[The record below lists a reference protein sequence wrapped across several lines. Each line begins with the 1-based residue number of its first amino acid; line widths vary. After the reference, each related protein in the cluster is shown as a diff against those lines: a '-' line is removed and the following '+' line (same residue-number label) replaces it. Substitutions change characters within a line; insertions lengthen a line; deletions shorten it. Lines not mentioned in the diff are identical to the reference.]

1 MIRRNPAE
9 RSRRVAAFLV
19 LAAVALVTA
28 CAAPK
33 ASKEEVEAARN
44 TIVCKLDGER
54 LMIRLD
60 VGEVRLL
67 MPDGTRVNLYQ
78 ISSDSGLRYTNGM
91 MELRGKDLNLSL
103 IRNGELTRLEDCK
116 QYELPKPQ

>member
-9 RSRRVAAFLV
+9 RRRRAAAILV
-19 LAAVALVTA
+19 LAAAVLITA
-28 CAAPK
+28 CAAPR

-67 MPDGTRVNLYQ
+67 MPNGTRVNLYQ

-116 QYELPKPQ
+116 QYELPKQE

>member
-9 RSRRVAAFLV
+9 RRRRAAAILV

-28 CAAPK
+28 CAAPR
-33 ASKEEVEAARN
+33 ASKEEIEAARN

-67 MPDGTRVNLYQ
+67 MPNGTRVNLYQ

-116 QYELPKPQ
+116 QYELPKQE

>member
-1 MIRRNPAE
+1 MIRRSPAE

-19 LAAVALVTA
+19 LAGAALVTA
-28 CAAPK
+28 CAHK
-33 ASKEEVEAARN
+33 ASKEEEEAARN

-67 MPDGTRVNLYQ
+67 MPNGTRVNLYQ

-103 IRNGELTRLEDCK
+103 IRNGELTKLEDCK
-116 QYELPKPQ
+116 QYELPKQE